1 MELLLSSFET
11 LTPTE
16 IEKYLSMMGKRGG
29 EILSI
34 LGRLHPTFETY
45 LNTMIGK
52 EILVTDINRMG
63 ELLEKIYEENANPE
77 EKAEFRYLKK
87 VRLPYVMGKLDAYF
101 KKVNEVKKTI
111 K

>member
-1 MELLLSSFET
+1 MEFET
-11 LTPTE
+11 LTSIE
-16 IEKYLSMMGKRGG
+16 IDKYISIMGKRGG

-45 LNTMIGK
+45 INTMIGK
-52 EILVTDINRMG
+52 EILMTDINRMG
-63 ELLEKIYEENANPE
+63 ELLEKIYNEDVTPQ

-87 VRLPYVMGKLDAYF
+87 VRLPYIMGKLDVYF
-101 KKVNEVKKTI
+101 KKVNEIKKVI

>member
-1 MELLLSSFET
+1 MEFET
-11 LTPTE
+11 LTSTE
-16 IEKYLSMMGKRGG
+16 IEKYISMMGKRGG

-45 LNTMIGK
+45 INTMVGK
-52 EILVTDINRMG
+52 EILITDVNRMG
-63 ELLEKIYEENANPE
+63 ELFEKIYEENATSE

-87 VRLPYVMGKLDAYF
+87 VRLPYIMDKLDKYF
-101 KKVNEVKKTI
+101 KKVNEIRNVI

>member
-1 MELLLSSFET
+1 
-11 LTPTE
+11 
-16 IEKYLSMMGKRGG
+16 MGKRGG

-63 ELLEKIYEENANPE
+63 ELFEKIYNEDATLE
-77 EKAEFRYLKK
+77 EKAEFRYLRK
-87 VRLPYVMGKLDAYF
+87 VRLPYIMDKLDTYF
-101 KKVNEVKKTI
+101 KKVNEIRRVVNVVK
-111 K
+111 

>member
-1 MELLLSSFET
+1 MEFET
-11 LTPTE
+11 LTSTE
-16 IEKYLSMMGKRGG
+16 VEKYVNMMGKRGG

-52 EILVTDINRMG
+52 EILLTDINRMG
-63 ELLEKIYEENANPE
+63 ELLEKIYNEDATPE
-77 EKAEFRYLKK
+77 EKAEFRYLRK
-87 VRLPYVMGKLDAYF
+87 VRLPYIMGKLDVYF
-101 KKVNEVKKTI
+101 KKVNEVKRVVNVI